1 MAQQTIDIGAAPNTG
16 GETFFSG
23 ATKIN
28 ANTAELQA
36 KILTPA
42 PSGLTIYVSPTGNN
56 TNDGLTSFTAV
67 ATILKACQIIH
78 DGYYTRY
85 NQVIT
90 IQLADGTYTEAVEL
104 LAVSGDGII
113 LIRGNSGNP
122 ANVLVTFGG
131 GQTVLSFAM
140 PCRYRLEHFTITN
153 TSAGTVA
160 SVLSRQKA
168 YVEIGDGMIFGD
180 NTSSTSDHIIATDTG
195 IVNIVGDYSIDGDCR
210 YHYHAHYMGLIK
222 ANGITG
228 TVTSSC
234 SMTRFARAVVQ
245 GIIESIGSTYVNR
258 SSVSTSAFNA
268 DISENSAINVTGGT
282 TANYFPGSGG
292 PSASLASNGYC
303 Y

>member
-1 MAQQTIDIGAAPNTG
+1 MAQQVIDIGAAPNTG

-28 ANTAELQA
+28 SNIAELQA

-42 PSGLTIYVSPTGNN
+42 PDNLTIYVSPNGNDA
-56 TNDGLTSFTAV
+56 NDGLSTFTAV

-85 NQVIT
+85 NQTVT
-90 IQLADGTYTEAVEL
+90 IQLANGTYTEAIEL
-104 LAVSGDGII
+104 LAVHGDGII
-113 LIRGNSGNP
+113 AIRGNSGDP

-131 GQTVLSFAM
+131 GQHVLSFAI

-160 SVLSRQKA
+160 SVNCRQKA
-168 YVEIGDGMIFGD
+168 YVEIGDGMVFGD

-195 IVNIVGDYSIDGDCR
+195 IVNIVGNYSINGDCR
-210 YHYHAHYMGLIK
+210 FHYHSHYMGLIK
-222 ANGITG
+222 ANGITC
-228 TVTSSC
+228 TVTSPCTMS
-234 SMTRFARAVVQ
+234 RFARAAVCSV
-245 GIIESIGSTYVNR
+245 IESIGSTYVNR
-258 SSVSTSAFNA
+258 NDVSTSAFNA
-268 DISENSAINVTGGT
+268 NIYENSVINVTGGT

-292 PSASLASNGYC
+292 PDANATSNGYC

>member
-1 MAQQTIDIGAAPNTG
+1 MAQQVIDIGAAPNTG

-28 ANTAELQA
+28 ANIAELQS

-42 PSGLTIYVSPTGNN
+42 PDNLTVYVSPSGNDA
-56 TNDGLTSFTAV
+56 NDGLSTFTAV
-67 ATILKACQIIH
+67 ATILKACQILH
-78 DGYYTRY
+78 DGYFTRY
-85 NQVIT
+85 NQTVI
-90 IQLADGTYTEAVEL
+90 IQLADGTYTATTEL
-104 LAVSGDGII
+104 LAVHGDGIVV
-113 LIRGNSGNP
+113 IRGNSSNP
-122 ANVLVTFGG
+122 ANVLVTYGAGG
-131 GQTVLSFAM
+131 NVLLFAM
-140 PCRYRLEHFTITN
+140 PCRYRLEHFTIRN

-160 SVLSRQKA
+160 SVLCRQKA

-195 IVNIVGDYSIDGDCR
+195 IVNVVGNYSIDGDCR
-210 YHYHAHYMGLIK
+210 FHYHAHYMGLIK

-234 SMTRFARAVVQ
+234 SMTRFARAAVCGV
-245 GIIESIGSTYVNR
+245 IESIGSTYVNR
-258 SSVSTSAFNA
+258 NNVSTSAFNA
-268 DISENSAINVTGGT
+268 DIYENSVINVTGGT

-292 PSASLASNGYC
+292 PDANATSNGYC